1 MENET
6 SLPSILINPNT
17 HQNTN
22 SGKQGKT
29 NNSLIDM
36 NGKIIEDNNTKNAM
50 KSSTN
55 ISLIEKPEEV
65 ESQTFE
71 LLYSPRTTYSN
82 EMDHEEKYFIDLS
95 LNFDPIT
102 IKLVKKHFKERL
114 GSLSRTEFISI
125 LKNHLLSWHPNI
137 PNREKLLI
145 KLLNRLFSEIDLND
159 NGTLEWSE
167 FTNYIIHNSNSLNNK
182 NDTDSFRLRFYS
194 TTKKTIDS
202 KELSENVSY
211 AFYIEKHNLLG
222 IVEDGKSLIHFYDA
236 NTLKKSKCF
245 VDLKDIQ
252 KEIDDLDNRDLE
264 ERAKLRKK
272 QQDENLKKLK
282 AAQQLNK
289 IKFLP
294 PIDNTKKS
302 IDLNSTS
309 PQRRNDKKG
318 NKNNK
323 IDEDNEEEEFHKEI
337 KIEPKKRN
345 PTTGVIFKKLTT
357 YCALFIPEY
366 DVLLVSASNKRIS
379 AWKYM
384 SGEFKNANSIKEQ
397 PNIDKNYFS
406 CSILVTV
413 LPQYCMTW

>member
-6 SLPSILINPNT
+6 PLPNINIIQNT
-17 HQNTN
+17 HPITN
-22 SGKQGKT
+22 SQITGKSNLNLIRL
-29 NNSLIDM
+29 NNM
-36 NGKIIEDNNTKNAM
+36 RNEDDSIKNAM

-55 ISLIEKPEEV
+55 ISQAEKQEEV

-82 EMDHEEKYFIDLS
+82 EMDNEEKYFNDLT

-114 GSLSRTEFISI
+114 GSLTRIEFISI
-125 LKNHLLSWHPNI
+125 LKNHLLSWHSNI

-194 TTKKTIDS
+194 ISKNKIDTKD
-202 KELSENVSY
+202 LSENVSY
-211 AFYIEKHNLLG
+211 AFYVEKHNIIG

-236 NTLKKSKCF
+236 NTLKKSKCNI
-245 VDLKDIQ
+245 DLKDIQ

-294 PIDNTKKS
+294 PIDNSKKS
-302 IDLNSTS
+302 LDLSSTS
-309 PQRRNDKKG
+309 PKRRNENKG
-318 NKNNK
+318 NKNNQ
-323 IDEDNEEEEFHKEI
+323 INEENEEEEFNKEI
-337 KIEPKKRN
+337 KIESKKRN
-345 PTTGVIFKKLTT
+345 PNTGIVFKKLTT
-357 YCALFIPEY
+357 YCTLFIPEY

-379 AWKYM
+379 AWKFI

-406 CSILVTV
+406 CSILATV

>member
-6 SLPSILINPNT
+6 PLPTINNNINTNQNNSTQKTGKSNLNLINLY
-17 HQNTN
+17 
-22 SGKQGKT
+22 
-29 NNSLIDM
+29 NNIND
-36 NGKIIEDNNTKNAM
+36 DNKSKKAM

-55 ISLIEKPEEV
+55 ISQADKPDEV

-82 EMDHEEKYFIDLS
+82 EMDSEEKYFTDLT

-114 GSLSRTEFISI
+114 GSLSRIEFISI

-194 TTKKTIDS
+194 TTKNSIDS
-202 KELSENVSY
+202 KDLSENVSY
-211 AFYIEKHNLLG
+211 AFYIEKHNLIG

-245 VDLKDIQ
+245 IDLKDIQ

-264 ERAKLRKK
+264 ERAKLKKK
-272 QQDENLKKLK
+272 QQEESLRKLK

-294 PIDNTKKS
+294 PIDNSRKS
-302 IDLNSTS
+302 IDLSFNS
-309 PQRRNDKKG
+309 PQKRIEKKG
-318 NKNNK
+318 NRNNQ
-323 IDEDNEEEEFHKEI
+323 INDENEEEEFNKEI
-337 KIEPKKRN
+337 KIESKKRN
-345 PTTGVIFKKLTT
+345 PNTGVVFKKLTT
-357 YCALFIPEY
+357 YCSLFIPEY

>member
-6 SLPSILINPNT
+6 STPSTEI
-17 HQNTN
+17 
-22 SGKQGKT
+22 
-29 NNSLIDM
+29 
-36 NGKIIEDNNTKNAM
+36 
-50 KSSTN
+50 
-55 ISLIEKPEEV
+55 V

-82 EMDHEEKYFIDLS
+82 QTEGEEIYFTDLT

-114 GSLSRTEFISI
+114 GSLSRIEFISI

-137 PNREKLLI
+137 HNRDKLLV

-159 NGTLEWSE
+159 NGKLEWSE

-194 TTKKTIDS
+194 TARTSIDTKDLT
-202 KELSENVSY
+202 ENVSY
-211 AFYIEKHNLLG
+211 AFYLEKYNLVGL
-222 IVEDGKSLIHFYDA
+222 VEDGKSIIHFYDA
-236 NTLKKSKCF
+236 NTFKKTKCYI
-245 VDLKDIQ
+245 DLKDIQ
-252 KEIDDLDNRDLE
+252 KEIDDLYDRDLD
-264 ERAKLRKK
+264 ERARLKRK
-272 QQDENLKKLK
+272 QQEDSLKKLK

-294 PIDNTKKS
+294 IIETRKNLDVT
-302 IDLNSTS
+302 TS
-309 PQRRNDKKG
+309 PMRNKEYDYKKQA
-318 NKNNK
+318 KAK
-323 IDEDNEEEEFHKEI
+323 SLKFKDEDDMGKEV
-337 KIEPKKRN
+337 KFEQQKKRN
-345 PTTGVIFKKLTT
+345 NTNGVVFKKLST
-357 YCALFIPEY
+357 YCALFIPEF

-379 AWKYM
+379 AWKYVN
-384 SGEFKNANSIKEQ
+384 GEFRNANSMKEQ

-406 CSILVTV
+406 CSILVTA